1 MDTLDVVIGA
11 VIGAIVVFATI
22 FGLGYKIVKV
32 SKFAK
37 PKTGGQMPFDGPSG
51 PRAEE

>member
-1 MDTLDVVIGA
+1 MDTLNGLELL
-11 VIGAIVVFATI
+11 AIVGFAFAVGSALGI
-22 FGLGYKIVKV
+22 FVTKQKD
-32 SKFAK
+32 SK